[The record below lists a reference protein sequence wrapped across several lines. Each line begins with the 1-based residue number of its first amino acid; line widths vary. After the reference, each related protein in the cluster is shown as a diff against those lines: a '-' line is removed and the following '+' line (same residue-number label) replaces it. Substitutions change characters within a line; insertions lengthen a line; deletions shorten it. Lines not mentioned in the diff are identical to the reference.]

1 MSNGHDRLS
10 MVNLYIFGRVIIVSN
25 VQSLKEQIIQKAW
38 EDAEFKKQLIA
49 NPKDAIKEAFGI
61 DVPDTIDVEV
71 VEESANKYYLVLPE
85 NPKTLK
91 NADPLNA
98 AAWQ

>member
-1 MSNGHDRLS
+1 M
-10 MVNLYIFGRVIIVSN
+10 SN